1 MSSNLY
7 FPTDGEYI
15 PDPFSIYAH
24 YYHTHDCPNPCRKYH
39 ISSDIDSAKKIAES
53 VLPYL
58 ASRKIHHKVVK
69 NQPLLI
75 QQSTGDQ
82 AGKFI
87 TVYMSANME
96 HVNVIIRAVGT
107 LLATLKHEH
116 SIKPCPTVPKSRR
129 YAHLFM
135 EQPLDDNL
143 FIYGGFVCNPME

>member
-7 FPTDGEYI
+7 FLTDGEYI

-24 YYHTHDCPNPCRKYH
+24 YYHTHDYPNPCRKYH
-39 ISSDIDSAKKIAES
+39 ISSDIDSAKEIAES

-69 NQPLLI
+69 SQPLLI

-87 TVYMSANME
+87 TVYMNANVE
-96 HVNVIIRAVGT
+96 HVNAVIRAVGT
-107 LLATLKHEH
+107 LLATLKYEH
-116 SIKPCPTVPKSRR
+116 SIKPCSTIPKSRR
-129 YAHLFM
+129 YTHLFM

-143 FIYGGFVCNPME
+143 FIYGGFVCDSRE